1 MSLKM
6 NFQVTRSEFR
16 LEADL
21 ELPDQG
27 VTALF
32 GRSGSGKTTLLRC
45 IAGLEALPGGLLS
58 FQGQVWQSATQ
69 FVPVHQ
75 RPIGYVFQEASLFPH
90 LTIAQNLH
98 YGFKR
103 IPVADR
109 RIGFDEVVTLLSLQ
123 EFLSRYPDQLSGGQR
138 QRVSI
143 GRALLTSPR
152 LLLMDE
158 PMASLDV
165 TSKQEILPYLERL
178 TEELQLPIIYVSH
191 SVEEVMRLA
200 DYMVL
205 LEQGEVRA
213 QGELQALLTDH
224 LLPFAHSEQA
234 ASLLKAQVIE
244 TDAGD
249 GLARLQLAQQH
260 LLISQTHLS
269 PGRLAPI
276 TTGATVRVSIMA
288 RDVVLARQL
297 PESISLLN
305 ALEVR
310 VIGLDRDTDNSQMLV
325 RLQLGKQTLLARIS
339 KRSAGQLQ
347 LLPGQIIYALI
358 KGVALNS

>member
-1 MSLKM
+1 MSLNM
-6 NFQVTRSEFR
+6 NFQVKRSEFQ
-16 LEADL
+16 LQVSL
-21 ELPDQG
+21 TLPDQG

-45 IAGLEALPGGLLS
+45 IAGLEQLPGGSLS
-58 FQGQVWQSATQ
+58 FQDQVWQSADQ
-69 FVPVHQ
+69 FVPVHL

-90 LTIAQNLH
+90 LTVEKNLH

-103 IPVADR
+103 IPASDR
-109 RIGFDEVVTLLSLQ
+109 HIGFDEVVELLSLQ
-123 EFLSRYPDQLSGGQR
+123 DYLTRYPDQLSGGQR

-165 TSKQEILPYLERL
+165 TSKQEILPFLERL

-191 SVEEVMRLA
+191 SVEEVMRLT

-213 QGELQALLTDH
+213 QGELQTLLTDH
-224 LLPFAHSEQA
+224 QLPFAHSEQA

-249 GLARLQLAQQH
+249 GLARLQLEQQH

-269 PGRLAPI
+269 PGRLSPI
-276 TTGATVRVSIMA
+276 TTGDCVRVSIMA
-288 RDVVLARQL
+288 RDVVLAKQL

-305 ALEVR
+305 ALEVG
-310 VIGLDRDTDNSQMLV
+310 VIGLAGDTDKSQMLV
-325 RLQLGKQTLLARIS
+325 RLQLGEQTLLARIS

-347 LLPGQIIYALI
+347 LKPGQKVYALI
-358 KGVALNS
+358 KGVAVNS

>member
-6 NFQVTRSEFR
+6 HFQVTRSAFQ
-16 LEADL
+16 LQVSL
-21 ELPDQG
+21 TLPDQG

-45 IAGLEALPGGLLS
+45 IAGLERLPDSSLT
-58 FQGQVWQSATQ
+58 FQDQVWQSSDR
-69 FVPVHQ
+69 FVPVHL

-90 LTIAQNLH
+90 LTIEQNLH

-103 IPVADR
+103 IRAADR
-109 RIGFDEVVTLLSLQ
+109 RIGFDEVVELLSLQ
-123 EFLSRYPDQLSGGQR
+123 DYLKRYPDQLSGGQR

-143 GRALLTSPR
+143 GRALLTSPK

-158 PMASLDV
+158 PMASLDT

-200 DYMVL
+200 DHMVL
-205 LEQGEVRA
+205 LEQGVVRA
-213 QGELQALLTDH
+213 QGELQTVLTDH
-224 LLPFAHSEQA
+224 QLPFSHSEHA
-234 ASLLKAQVIE
+234 VSLLKAQVFE

-249 GLARLQLAQQH
+249 GLAKLQLEQQH

-269 PGRLAPI
+269 PGRLSPI
-276 TTGATVRVSIMA
+276 TKGDSVRVSIMA

-305 ALEVR
+305 TLDVR
-310 VIGLDRDTDNSQMLV
+310 VIGLDPDTDKSQMRV

-339 KRSAGQLQ
+339 KRSAEQLQ
-347 LLPGQIIYALI
+347 LQPGQTVYALI
-358 KGVALNS
+358 KGVAVNS

>member
-1 MSLKM
+1 MSLAM
-6 NFQVTRSEFR
+6 SFQVNRAEFQ
-16 LEADL
+16 LQVSL

-45 IAGLEALPGGLLS
+45 IAGLEQLPGGSLS
-58 FQGQVWQSATQ
+58 FQGQVWQSADE
-69 FVPVHQ
+69 FVPVHL

-90 LTIAQNLH
+90 LTIEQNLH

-103 IPVADR
+103 IRAAER
-109 RIGFDEVVTLLSLQ
+109 RIGFDEVVELLSLQ
-123 EFLSRYPDQLSGGQR
+123 DYLTRYPDQLSGGQR

-158 PMASLDV
+158 PMASLDA

-191 SVEEVMRLA
+191 AVDEVMRLA

-205 LEQGEVRA
+205 LDQGQVQA
-213 QGELQALLTDH
+213 QGPLQALLTDH
-224 LLPFAHSEQA
+224 QLPFARSEQA
-234 ASLLKAQVIE
+234 ASLLKAQLVD

-249 GLARLQLAQQH
+249 GLAGLQLEQQP

-269 PGRLAPI
+269 PGRLSPI
-276 TTGATVRVSIMA
+276 TLGATVKVTIMA

-297 PESISLLN
+297 PEAISLLN
-305 ALEVR
+305 ALLVR
-310 VIGLDRDTDNSQMLV
+310 VVALDTDLDKSQVLV
-325 RLQLGKQTLLARIS
+325 HLQLGEQALMARIS
-339 KRSAGQLQ
+339 KRSAGLLQLQ
-347 LLPGQIIYALI
+347 PGQQVYALI
-358 KGVALNS
+358 KGVAVNS

>member
-1 MSLKM
+1 MSLRM
-6 NFQVTRSEFR
+6 NFQVRRSEFC
-16 LEADL
+16 LKAAL

-45 IAGLEALPGGLLS
+45 IAGLEALPGGMLT

-69 FVPVHQ
+69 FVPAHQ

-90 LTIAQNLH
+90 LTIAQNLQ

-103 IPVADR
+103 IAAADR
-109 RIGFDEVVTLLSLQ
+109 RISFDEVVALLSLQ
-123 EFLSRYPDQLSGGQR
+123 DFLARYPDQLSGGQR

-191 SVEEVMRLA
+191 SVDEVMRLA

-205 LEQGEVRA
+205 LDQGEVRA

-224 LLPFAHSEQA
+224 QLPFARSEQA
-234 ASLLKAQVIE
+234 VSLLKARLI
-244 TDAGD
+244 DAHAGD
-249 GLARLQLAQQH
+249 GLAGLQLEQQP

-269 PGRLAPI
+269 PGRLSPI
-276 TTGATVRVSIMA
+276 TPGATVRVTVMA
-288 RDVVLARQL
+288 RDVVLARQI
-297 PESISLLN
+297 PEAISLLN
-305 ALEVR
+305 ALSVR
-310 VIGLDRDTDNSQMLV
+310 VLALDADLDKSQILV
-325 RLQLGKQTLLARIS
+325 HLQLGEQALMARIS
-339 KRSAGQLQ
+339 KRSAALLQLQ
-347 LLPGQIIYALI
+347 PGQQVYALI
-358 KGVALNS
+358 KGVAVNS